1 MDMARAMYLEHFG
14 LKESPFRLTPDT
26 GFFCNYASHQEA
38 LNVLL
43 IALSGGEGFI
53 KITGEVGTGKTIL
66 CRKLLNTLDEQY
78 ETVYVPNP
86 FLYPTGLLMAIA
98 EELGLSVDRYDGM
111 YLLFKRITQRL
122 IELKRNGK
130 SVVLCIDEAQ
140 SMPDSSLECV
150 RLLTNLETEKQ
161 KLLQVVLFGQPE
173 LDHRLTRYASRQLK
187 QRITFSYHLHPLN
200 RHCVDAFINHRLRT
214 AGYTGR
220 RLFLSSAVKQLYTAT
235 GGIPRLV
242 NVIGHKALMAAYG
255 QGKGYV
261 TRRHVKMAVHDTESV
276 QPFLPRPRFRLAYGS
291 FVAIIALSFVAGTY
305 YLVSQIDVHAPVQIA
320 AQMNQLD

>member
-1 MDMARAMYLEHFG
+1 MICRMLLAG
-14 LKESPFRLTPDT
+14 LR
-26 GFFCNYASHQEA
+26 G
-38 LNVLL
+38 
-43 IALSGGEGFI
+43 
-53 KITGEVGTGKTIL
+53 
-66 CRKLLNTLDEQY
+66 DE
-78 ETVYVPNP
+78 TAVYIPNP
-86 FLYPTGLLMAIA
+86 HLMPTMLRVAVA
-98 EELGLSVDRYDGM
+98 RELGVPADSRLDQDLLLS
-111 YLLFKRITQRL
+111 RIQEKL
-122 IELKRNGK
+122 IELGRAGRR
-130 SVVLCIDEAQ
+130 VIVCLDEAQ
-140 SMPDSSLECV
+140 AMPDETLEAL
-150 RLLTNLETEKQ
+150 RLLTNLETEKR

-173 LDHRLTRYASRQLK
+173 LDHRLTRYAARQLK

-276 QPFLPRPRFRLAYGS
+276 QPFLPRPRFRLVYGS